1 MANAIENSIMKLQTE
16 LREHDRSYNA
26 KTDFLREDKPLT
38 PWNIK
43 AKALRKELFDLTG
56 DPYGEWKNASGA
68 KVKKEV
74 KPDDEL
80 LTATYL
86 SPDEVPQEV
95 AAWIQKN
102 ASILTSDATDAV
114 RWGRIVN
121 THKDDRYPAGDVTIY
136 RAIGRDIDSDEIRP
150 GDWVTTIESYATEH
164 NDRYLNGKGAIL
176 SETID
181 GLDLLVS
188 PTGNMEE
195 SIYAPLHLSGPVQRP
210 QLSAQKAAET
220 VVNKEEKMTRVSERV
235 IALIELVQ
243 SYEGSSTRYSNDYTL
258 RGLINSPPTGSAKFY
273 FVSKVKELLVALNV
287 DPRLFIQF
295 EETGHDVFTN
305 FINVPQHDILDTV
318 LSDLRAG
325 RIHPIPEPIIGKYE
339 QGKLVKQVGDAVQFF
354 DVVLNETGNKAIWKK
369 TMKAGEYLQPDR
381 SRATGLALIE
391 NIAAELNGTFSAWRP
406 SGKNWQYADLTIDG
420 AILSIGVS
428 DGGVVQVNQDP
439 FTASPERAMHIT
451 AEAVKKSVLAAV
463 VAHEQ
468 RTNADAVQKL
478 SNDLVL
484 NIDNDLHAIYS
495 AATGK
500 TGSYSDVFEWV
511 GNCGFNLPK
520 TNNVL
525 VDLGLKRGILSNQ
538 EAKVLMKTEE
548 PVAAM
553 KIDTGCNFKNK
564 ENIPEY
570 RIAALARLI
579 SIADGK
585 EERPIWQGT
594 NFNDGWRALIE
605 DLSIVMG
612 KWTAYHGCDHDYF
625 QKRWDEDSITLLK
638 SAIANLNDE
647 QQKLF
652 VAFTE
657 PRSSA
662 SLEM

>member
-1 MANAIENSIMKLQTE
+1 MANAIENSIMKLQTD

-43 AKALRKELFDLTG
+43 SKAFKKELFNLTG

-68 KVKKEV
+68 SVKKEV

-86 SPDEVPQEV
+86 SPDEIPQEV
-95 AAWIQKN
+95 AAWIQKK

-121 THKDDRYPAGDVTIY
+121 TRKDDRYPAGDVTIY

-164 NDRYLNGKGAIL
+164 NHRYLNGKGSIL

-181 GLDLLVS
+181 GRDLLVS

-195 SIYAPLHLSGPVQRP
+195 SIYAPLHLSGPGQRP
-210 QLSAQKAAET
+210 QLSVQTAAET
-220 VVNKEEKMTRVSERV
+220 VVNKEEKMTCVSERV
-235 IALIELVQ
+235 VALIELVQ

-258 RGLINSPPTGSAKFY
+258 RGLINSPPTGRAKFY

-325 RIHPIPEPIIGKYE
+325 RVHPIQEPIIGKYE

-354 DVVLNETGNKAIWKK
+354 DVVINETGNKAIWKK
-369 TMKAGEYLQPDR
+369 TMKTAEYLQPDR
-381 SRATGLALIE
+381 SRAAGLTLIE
-391 NIAAELNGTFSAWRP
+391 NIAAELNGTFSQWRQ

-420 AILSIGVS
+420 ATMSIGVS

-451 AEAVKKSVLAAV
+451 SDALKKSVLVAVAAH
-463 VAHEQ
+463 AQ
-468 RTNADAVQKL
+468 STRTDAVQKL

-484 NIDNDLHAIYS
+484 NIDTDLQAIYA

-511 GNCGFNLPK
+511 GNYGFKPTK
-520 TNNVL
+520 TNNAL
-525 VDLGLKRGILSNQ
+525 VDIGLKRGLLSNQ
-538 EAKVLMKTEE
+538 EAKVLIKAQE
-548 PVAAM
+548 PVAVVTVNE
-553 KIDTGCNFKNK
+553 KKVSY
-564 ENIPEY
+564 E
-570 RIAALARLI
+570 
-579 SIADGK
+579 
-585 EERPIWQGT
+585 
-594 NFNDGWRALIE
+594 
-605 DLSIVMG
+605 
-612 KWTAYHGCDHDYF
+612 
-625 QKRWDEDSITLLK
+625 SIT
-638 SAIANLNDE
+638 SEN
-647 QQKLF
+647 
-652 VAFTE
+652 
-657 PRSSA
+657 
-662 SLEM
+662 SLG